1 MANSTNV
8 AIISTANTFDQ
19 WRIRDNLQANDV
31 NEIARGNF
39 TKPTGNVIITDGYL
53 LLDKATGTTLTVDAN
68 ARVSGLLSAGN
79 IESDDTGNVLIQSG
93 NVALSNRASGAL
105 FQANINVKFDSANVI
120 FSNSNI
126 HFTNSSQNAV
136 LNVKPNTI
144 FQTNVNVDGVLFV
157 ATSANVFIANI
168 TNVHASNIRIDSDPI
183 YYIQNGNSVFN
194 DVQVRGNL
202 TVLGSSVN
210 DSDIFT
216 LRQNV
221 SSDGDGIFRIKRG
234 STGKGNAEL
243 KFNATADVWQAT
255 ANANGSPTHLTILTT
270 QNVTDS
276 VSSTSTVNAA
286 APNSVKTAYDQAT
299 NARDQANT
307 ARDQANTARDQAN
320 TARDQANTAR
330 DQANTARDTAN
341 GAYTQA
347 NGAYSQANGAYGQAN
362 GAYAHANVVYA
373 QANAAYDTANGAYTQ
388 ANGAYAQANGAYSQ
402 ANNAANTVATFANGT
417 LVLAASNLNFNN
429 TATINVDIT
438 ANGTVQTNVQFS
450 VNTSAD
456 GVAIPSYLIVYGL
469 DVLGIT

>member
-39 TKPTGNVIITDGYL
+39 TKPTGNVIITDGFL

-68 ARVSGLLSAGN
+68 ARVSGLMSVDSV
-79 IESDDTGNVLIQSG
+79 ETDDDGYILVQSG
-93 NVALSNRASGAL
+93 NVAMSNRASGAL
-105 FQANINVKFDSANVI
+105 FQANINVKFDSANVV
-120 FSNSNI
+120 FSNSNV
-126 HFTNSSQNAV
+126 HFTNSSQNAI
-136 LNVKPNTI
+136 LNIKPNTI
-144 FQTNVNVDGVLFV
+144 FQTNVNVDGVLYV
-157 ATSANVFIANI
+157 ATSANLFIANI
-168 TNVHASNIRIDSDPI
+168 TNVHASNIRIDSDPT

-210 DSDIFT
+210 DSDT
-216 LRQNV
+216 LVLRQNV
-221 SSDGDGIFRIKRG
+221 ASDGDGIFRIKRG
-234 STGKGNAEL
+234 SSGKGNAEL
-243 KFNATADVWQAT
+243 KFIAASEVWQAT
-255 ANANGSPTHLTILTT
+255 ANANGSPTHVTILTT

-276 VSSTSTVNAA
+276 VVSTSTVNAA

-320 TARDQANTAR
+320 TARDTANGAYG
-330 DQANTARDTAN
+330 QAN

-347 NGAYSQANGAYGQAN
+347 NGAYAQANGAYGQAN

-373 QANAAYDTANGAYTQ
+373 QANAAYDQANGAYGQ
-388 ANGAYAQANGAYSQ
+388 ANGAYAQANGAYAQ

-429 TATINVDIT
+429 TASIDITIT
-438 ANGTVQTNVQFS
+438 ANGVTQTNVEFS
-450 VNTSAD
+450 LNPTSA
-456 GVAIPSYLIVYGL
+456 VPHYLVNFALENL
-469 DVLGIT
+469 DIT

>member
-39 TKPTGNVIITDGYL
+39 TKPTGNVIITDGFL

-68 ARVSGLLSAGN
+68 ARVSGLMSVDSV
-79 IESDDTGNVLIQSG
+79 ETDDDGYILVQSG
-93 NVALSNRASGAL
+93 NVAMSNRASGAL
-105 FQANINVKFDSANVI
+105 FQANINVKFDSANVV
-120 FSNSNI
+120 FSNSNV
-126 HFTNSSQNAV
+126 HFTNSSQNAI
-136 LNVKPNTI
+136 LNIKPNTI
-144 FQTNVNVDGVLFV
+144 FQTNVNVDGVLYV
-157 ATSANVFIANI
+157 ATSANLFIANI
-168 TNVHASNIRIDSDPI
+168 TNVHASNIRIDSDPT

-210 DSDIFT
+210 DSDT
-216 LRQNV
+216 LVLRQNV
-221 SSDGDGIFRIKRG
+221 ASDGDGIFRIKRG
-234 STGKGNAEL
+234 SSGKGNAEL
-243 KFNATADVWQAT
+243 KFIAASEVWQAT
-255 ANANGSPTHLTILTT
+255 ANAKKSPTHVTILTT

-276 VSSTSTVNAA
+276 VVSTSTVNAA

-320 TARDQANTAR
+320 TARDTANGAYG
-330 DQANTARDTAN
+330 QAN

-347 NGAYSQANGAYGQAN
+347 NGAYAQANGAYGQAN

-373 QANAAYDTANGAYTQ
+373 QANAAYDQANGAYGQ
-388 ANGAYAQANGAYSQ
+388 ANGAYAQANGAYAQ

-429 TATINVDIT
+429 TASIDITIT
-438 ANGTVQTNVQFS
+438 ANGVTQTNVEFS
-450 VNTSAD
+450 LNPTSA
-456 GVAIPSYLIVYGL
+456 VPHYLVNFALENL
-469 DVLGIT
+469 DIT